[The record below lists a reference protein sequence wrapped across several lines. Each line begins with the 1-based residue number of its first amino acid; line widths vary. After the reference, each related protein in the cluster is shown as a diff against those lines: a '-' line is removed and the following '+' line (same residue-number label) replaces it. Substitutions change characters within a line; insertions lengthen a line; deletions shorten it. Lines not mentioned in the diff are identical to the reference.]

1 MNLSEIDR
9 LRIGKFEF
17 TLKPDIWL
25 HTREM
30 GTSREEGKQLEGALS
45 AALRAWYAQPD
56 GYAGM
61 EWQDYLEK
69 TLAQTVQPIFVEARF
84 QANEIR
90 PAMHKY
96 SAKGFNLDKGELLEE
111 EPLVYPPRPPIPAS
125 LQVGELRKL
134 RHPEP
139 GEPAKFLIKSIQQ
152 EPFAP
157 LRPRSLQTRATIVEI
172 MFEDGSRYEFAPEF
186 IRDCTDPV

>member
-25 HTREM
+25 HTREF
-30 GTSREEGKQLEGALS
+30 GTSREEGKRLEGALS

-61 EWQDYLEK
+61 EWQEYLEK
-69 TLAQTVQPIFVEARF
+69 TLNHSVQPIMVEPRF

-90 PAMHKY
+90 PAIHKY
-96 SAKGFNLDKGELLEE
+96 SANAFNLDKGELLEE
-111 EPLVYPPRPPIPAS
+111 APSPVSTPPTVPV

-134 RHPEP
+134 RYPEP
-139 GEPAKFLIKSIQQ
+139 GEPAKFLIRDIY
-152 EPFAP
+152 EAVNTMPAP
-157 LRPRSLQTRATIVEI
+157 KHTRAPRATVVHII
-172 MFEDGSRYEFAPEF
+172 FEDGSDRELSPGF
-186 IRDCTDPV
+186 IQNCTDPV